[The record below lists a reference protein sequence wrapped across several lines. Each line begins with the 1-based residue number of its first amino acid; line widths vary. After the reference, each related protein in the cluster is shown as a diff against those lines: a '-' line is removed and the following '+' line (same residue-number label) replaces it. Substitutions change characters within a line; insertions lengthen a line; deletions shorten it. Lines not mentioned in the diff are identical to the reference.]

1 MNIEKWFLLTKLL
14 QAYINNRG
22 WVAGILIGKGDN
34 MATVEKYVPTRWV
47 NETTPIDE
55 NKMNHIEQQLENSQK
70 AENLLSG
77 IIIRDR
83 LPVANQTERGAITL
97 SNSLNSPNYANG
109 VAATPKAIYDLKMN
123 SAVVVDN
130 DNGSRVAKKAAIA
143 DRLQNDVQ
151 INLTSGVTGAVTFN
165 KGGTYSLNATVVPS
179 KHRHTYEQIESYAK
193 ASTPGIVYSF
203 SSPSET
209 PESPNTY
216 DVPNIAYIR
225 STVRDLTTGI
235 NNAQTLANTN
245 RDNLNKILALNSS
258 YVTNSTALG
267 KWKASFDSLLAWKE
281 RDFANYKTGIQNN
294 LNSLS
299 QKDEELL
306 QLIGSTKLRLETSIA
321 SVDSAA
327 KQNAT
332 NIQSLT
338 TSATED
344 RELLNSVNN
353 MTLELKQSQI
363 RQNAQIEL
371 MKKQIDK
378 LEQGLLNLADHLRLS
393 EDILFAPRPNSD
405 EQE

>member
-1 MNIEKWFLLTKLL
+1 M
-14 QAYINNRG
+14 
-22 WVAGILIGKGDN
+22 AGNLIGKGDN

-55 NKMNHIEQQLENSQK
+55 YKMNHIEQQLENSQK

-123 SAVVVDN
+123 SAVVVNN
-130 DNGSRVAKKAAIA
+130 DDGSRVAKKAAIA

-151 INLTSGVTGAVTFN
+151 INLASGVTGSVTFN

-225 STVRDLTTGI
+225 STVRDLTASI
-235 NNAQTLANTN
+235 NNAQNLANTN

-363 RQNAQIEL
+363 QQNAQIEL

>member
-1 MNIEKWFLLTKLL
+1 
-14 QAYINNRG
+14 
-22 WVAGILIGKGDN
+22 

-97 SNSLNSPNYANG
+97 SNSLNNSNYVDG

-123 SAVVVDN
+123 SAVVVNN
-130 DNGSRVAKKAAIA
+130 DDGSRVAKKAAIA

-151 INLTSGVTGAVTFN
+151 INLASGVTGSVTFN

-179 KHRHTYEQIESYAK
+179 KHKHTYEQIESYAK

-209 PESPNTY
+209 PENPNTY

-225 STVRDLTTGI
+225 STVRDLTASI
-235 NNAQTLANTN
+235 NNAQNLANTN

-281 RDFANYKTGIQNN
+281 RDFANYKAGIQNN

-344 RELLNSVNN
+344 RELLNSVQD
-353 MTLELKQSQI
+353 MALKLQQSQI
-363 RQNAQIEL
+363 QQNAQIEL

>member
-1 MNIEKWFLLTKLL
+1 
-14 QAYINNRG
+14 
-22 WVAGILIGKGDN
+22 

-97 SNSLNSPNYANG
+97 SNSLNNSNYVDG

-151 INLTSGVTGAVTFN
+151 INLASGVTGTVAFN

-179 KHRHTYEQIESYAK
+179 KHKHTYEQIESYAK

-225 STVRDLTTGI
+225 STVRDLTASI
-235 NNAQTLANTN
+235 NNAQNLANTN

-267 KWKASFDSLLAWKE
+267 KWKASFDNLLAWKE
-281 RDFANYKTGIQNN
+281 RDFANYKTEIQNN

-363 RQNAQIEL
+363 QQNAQIEL

-393 EDILFAPRPNSD
+393 EDILFAPRPKLD

>member
-1 MNIEKWFLLTKLL
+1 
-14 QAYINNRG
+14 
-22 WVAGILIGKGDN
+22 

-151 INLTSGVTGAVTFN
+151 INLASGVTGSVTFN
-165 KGGTYSLNATVVPS
+165 KGGTYSLNATVIPS
-179 KHRHTYEQIESYAK
+179 KHKHTYEQIESYAK

-209 PESPNTY
+209 PENPNTY

-225 STVRDLTTGI
+225 STVRDLTASI
-235 NNAQTLANTN
+235 NNAQNLANTN

-363 RQNAQIEL
+363 QQNAQIEL

>member
-1 MNIEKWFLLTKLL
+1 
-14 QAYINNRG
+14 
-22 WVAGILIGKGDN
+22 

-55 NKMNHIEQQLENSQK
+55 YKMNHIEQQLENSQK

-151 INLTSGVTGAVTFN
+151 INLASGVTGAVTFN

-179 KHRHTYEQIESYAK
+179 KHKHTYEQIESYAK

-245 RDNLNKILALNSS
+245 RDNLNKVLALNSS

-353 MTLELKQSQI
+353 MTLELQQSQI
-363 RQNAQIEL
+363 QQNAQIEL

>member
-1 MNIEKWFLLTKLL
+1 
-14 QAYINNRG
+14 
-22 WVAGILIGKGDN
+22 

-97 SNSLNSPNYANG
+97 SNSLNSSNYANG

-151 INLTSGVTGAVTFN
+151 INLASGVTGAVTFN

-245 RDNLNKILALNSS
+245 RDNLNKVLALNSS

-267 KWKASFDSLLAWKE
+267 KWKASFDNLLAWKE
-281 RDFANYKTGIQNN
+281 RDFANYKTEIQNN

-363 RQNAQIEL
+363 QQNAQIEL

>member
-1 MNIEKWFLLTKLL
+1 
-14 QAYINNRG
+14 
-22 WVAGILIGKGDN
+22 
-34 MATVEKYVPTRWV
+34 MATVEKYIPTKWV

-55 NKMNHIEQQLENSQK
+55 YKMNHIEEQLENSQK

-97 SNSLNSPNYANG
+97 SNSLDNSSYVNG

-151 INLTSGVTGAVTFN
+151 INLASGVTGAVTFN

-179 KHRHTYEQIESYAK
+179 KHKHTYEQIESYAK

-203 SSPSET
+203 SSSSEA

-225 STVRDLTTGI
+225 STVRDLTASI
-235 NNAQTLANTN
+235 NNAQNLANTN
-245 RDNLNKILALNSS
+245 RDNLNKILALNPA
-258 YVTNSTALG
+258 YVSNSTALG

-306 QLIGSTKLRLETSIA
+306 QLIGATKLRLETSIA

-338 TSATED
+338 TSTTED
-344 RELLNSVNN
+344 RELLNSVQS
-353 MTLELKQSQI
+353 MALKLQQSQLQ
-363 RQNAQIEL
+363 QNAQIEL
-371 MKKQIDK
+371 MKTQISK
-378 LEQGLLNLADHLRLS
+378 LEQGLLNLAEHLRVS
-393 EDILFAPRPNSD
+393 EDILFAPRPNLN

>member
-1 MNIEKWFLLTKLL
+1 
-14 QAYINNRG
+14 
-22 WVAGILIGKGDN
+22 

-123 SAVVVDN
+123 SAVVVNN
-130 DNGSRVAKKAAIA
+130 DDGSRVAKKAAIA

-151 INLTSGVTGAVTFN
+151 INLASGVTGAVTFN

-225 STVRDLTTGI
+225 STVRDLTASI
-235 NNAQTLANTN
+235 NNAQNLANTN

-281 RDFANYKTGIQNN
+281 RDFANYKTEIQNN

-344 RELLNSVNN
+344 RELLNSVQD
-353 MTLELKQSQI
+353 MALKLQQSQI
-363 RQNAQIEL
+363 QQNAQIEL

>member
-1 MNIEKWFLLTKLL
+1 
-14 QAYINNRG
+14 
-22 WVAGILIGKGDN
+22 

-151 INLTSGVTGAVTFN
+151 INLASGVTGSVTFN

-225 STVRDLTTGI
+225 STVRDLTASI
-235 NNAQTLANTN
+235 NNAQNLANTN

-363 RQNAQIEL
+363 QQNAQIEL

>member
-1 MNIEKWFLLTKLL
+1 
-14 QAYINNRG
+14 
-22 WVAGILIGKGDN
+22 

-97 SNSLNSPNYANG
+97 SNSLDNSSYVNG

-143 DRLQNDVQ
+143 DRLQNDVK
-151 INLTSGVTGAVTFN
+151 INLTSGVTGTVAFN
-165 KGGTYSLNATVVPS
+165 NGGTYSLSAAVVPS
-179 KHRHTYEQIESYAK
+179 KHKHTYEQIESYAK

-245 RDNLNKILALNSS
+245 RDNLNKVLALNSS
-258 YVTNSTALG
+258 YVSNSTALG
-267 KWKASFDSLLAWKE
+267 KWKASFDNLLAWKE
-281 RDFANYKTGIQNN
+281 RDFANYKTEIQNN

-371 MKKQIDK
+371 MKTQIDK

>member
-1 MNIEKWFLLTKLL
+1 
-14 QAYINNRG
+14 
-22 WVAGILIGKGDN
+22 

-151 INLTSGVTGAVTFN
+151 INLTSGVTGSVTFN

-179 KHRHTYEQIESYAK
+179 KHKHTYEQIESYAK

-225 STVRDLTTGI
+225 STVRDLTASI
-235 NNAQTLANTN
+235 NNAQNLANTN
-245 RDNLNKILALNSS
+245 RDNLNKILALNPT
-258 YVTNSTALG
+258 YVSNSTALG

-363 RQNAQIEL
+363 QQNAQIEL
-371 MKKQIDK
+371 MKTQISK
-378 LEQGLLNLADHLRLS
+378 LEQGLLNLADYLRLS

>member
-1 MNIEKWFLLTKLL
+1 
-14 QAYINNRG
+14 
-22 WVAGILIGKGDN
+22 

-151 INLTSGVTGAVTFN
+151 INLASGVTGSVTFN

-225 STVRDLTTGI
+225 STVRDLTASI
-235 NNAQTLANTN
+235 NNAQNLANTN

-321 SVDSAA
+321 SVDSIA

-363 RQNAQIEL
+363 QQNAQIEL

>member
-1 MNIEKWFLLTKLL
+1 
-14 QAYINNRG
+14 
-22 WVAGILIGKGDN
+22 

-97 SNSLNSPNYANG
+97 SNSLNSSNYANG

-151 INLTSGVTGAVTFN
+151 INLASGVTGAVTFN

-245 RDNLNKILALNSS
+245 RDNLNKVLALNSS

-281 RDFANYKTGIQNN
+281 KDFANYKTGIQNN

-363 RQNAQIEL
+363 QQNAQIEL

>member
-1 MNIEKWFLLTKLL
+1 
-14 QAYINNRG
+14 
-22 WVAGILIGKGDN
+22 
-34 MATVEKYVPTRWV
+34 MATVEKYVPTRWE

-97 SNSLNSPNYANG
+97 SNSLNSSNYANG

-151 INLTSGVTGAVTFN
+151 INLASGVTGAVTFN

-225 STVRDLTTGI
+225 STVRDLTASI
-235 NNAQTLANTN
+235 NNAQNLANTN
-245 RDNLNKILALNSS
+245 RDNLNKVLALNSS

-363 RQNAQIEL
+363 QQNAQIEL

>member
-1 MNIEKWFLLTKLL
+1 
-14 QAYINNRG
+14 
-22 WVAGILIGKGDN
+22 

-97 SNSLNSPNYANG
+97 SNSLNSSNYANG

-151 INLTSGVTGAVTFN
+151 INLASGVTGAVTFN

-179 KHRHTYEQIESYAK
+179 KHKHTYEQIESYAK

-245 RDNLNKILALNSS
+245 RDNLNKVLALNSS

-281 RDFANYKTGIQNN
+281 KDFANYKTGIQNN

-363 RQNAQIEL
+363 QQNAQIEL

>member
-1 MNIEKWFLLTKLL
+1 
-14 QAYINNRG
+14 
-22 WVAGILIGKGDN
+22 

-55 NKMNHIEQQLENSQK
+55 YKMNHIEQQLENSQK

-151 INLTSGVTGAVTFN
+151 INLASGVTGAVTFN

-245 RDNLNKILALNSS
+245 RDNLNKVLALNSS

-344 RELLNSVNN
+344 RELLNSVQD
-353 MTLELKQSQI
+353 MALKLQQSQI
-363 RQNAQIEL
+363 QQNAQIEL

>member
-1 MNIEKWFLLTKLL
+1 
-14 QAYINNRG
+14 
-22 WVAGILIGKGDN
+22 

-151 INLTSGVTGAVTFN
+151 INLASGVTGAVTFN

-225 STVRDLTTGI
+225 STVRDLTASI
-235 NNAQTLANTN
+235 NNAQNLANTN
-245 RDNLNKILALNSS
+245 RDNLNKILALNPT
-258 YVTNSTALG
+258 YVSNSTALG

-363 RQNAQIEL
+363 QQNAQIEL

>member
-1 MNIEKWFLLTKLL
+1 
-14 QAYINNRG
+14 
-22 WVAGILIGKGDN
+22 

-97 SNSLNSPNYANG
+97 SNSLNSSNYANG

-151 INLTSGVTGAVTFN
+151 INLASGVTGAVTFN

-245 RDNLNKILALNSS
+245 RDNLNKVLALNSS

-281 RDFANYKTGIQNN
+281 RDFANYKTEIQNN

-344 RELLNSVNN
+344 RELLNSVQD
-353 MTLELKQSQI
+353 MALKLQQSQI
-363 RQNAQIEL
+363 QQNAQIEL

>member
-1 MNIEKWFLLTKLL
+1 
-14 QAYINNRG
+14 
-22 WVAGILIGKGDN
+22 

-55 NKMNHIEQQLENSQK
+55 YKMNHIEQQLENSQK

-151 INLTSGVTGAVTFN
+151 INLASGVTGSVTFN

-179 KHRHTYEQIESYAK
+179 KHKHTYEQIESYAK

-245 RDNLNKILALNSS
+245 RDNLNKVLALNSS

-267 KWKASFDSLLAWKE
+267 KWKASFDNLLAWKE
-281 RDFANYKTGIQNN
+281 RDFANYKTEIQNN

>member
-1 MNIEKWFLLTKLL
+1 
-14 QAYINNRG
+14 
-22 WVAGILIGKGDN
+22 

-151 INLTSGVTGAVTFN
+151 INLASGVTGAVTFN

-245 RDNLNKILALNSS
+245 RDNLNKVLALNSS

-363 RQNAQIEL
+363 QQNAQIEL

>member
-1 MNIEKWFLLTKLL
+1 
-14 QAYINNRG
+14 
-22 WVAGILIGKGDN
+22 

-55 NKMNHIEQQLENSQK
+55 YKMNHIEQQLENSQK

-123 SAVVVDN
+123 SAVVVNN
-130 DNGSRVAKKAAIA
+130 DDGSRVAKKAAIA

-151 INLTSGVTGAVTFN
+151 INLASGVTGAVTFN
-165 KGGTYSLNATVVPS
+165 KGGTYSLNAIVVPS
-179 KHRHTYEQIESYAK
+179 KHKHTYEQIESYAK

-225 STVRDLTTGI
+225 STVRDLTASI
-235 NNAQTLANTN
+235 NNAQNLANTN

-258 YVTNSTALG
+258 YVSNSTALG
-267 KWKASFDSLLAWKE
+267 QWKASFDNLLAWKE

-344 RELLNSVNN
+344 RELLNSVQD
-353 MTLELKQSQI
+353 MALKLQQSQI
-363 RQNAQIEL
+363 QQNAQIEL

>member
-1 MNIEKWFLLTKLL
+1 
-14 QAYINNRG
+14 
-22 WVAGILIGKGDN
+22 

-55 NKMNHIEQQLENSQK
+55 YKMNHIEQQLENSQK

-97 SNSLNSPNYANG
+97 SNSLNSSNYANG

-151 INLTSGVTGAVTFN
+151 INLASGVTGAVTFN

-225 STVRDLTTGI
+225 STVRDLTASI
-235 NNAQTLANTN
+235 NNAQNLANTN
-245 RDNLNKILALNSS
+245 RDNLNKVLALNSS

-267 KWKASFDSLLAWKE
+267 KWRASFDNLLAWKE

-363 RQNAQIEL
+363 QQNAQIEL

>member
-1 MNIEKWFLLTKLL
+1 M
-14 QAYINNRG
+14 
-22 WVAGILIGKGDN
+22 AGNLIGKGDN

-55 NKMNHIEQQLENSQK
+55 YKMNHIEQQLENSQK

-151 INLTSGVTGAVTFN
+151 INLASGVTGAVTFN

-225 STVRDLTTGI
+225 STVRDLTASI

-245 RDNLNKILALNSS
+245 RDNLNKVLALNPA
-258 YVTNSTALG
+258 YVSNSTALG
-267 KWKASFDSLLAWKE
+267 KWKASFDNLLAWKE

-363 RQNAQIEL
+363 QQNAQIEL
-371 MKKQIDK
+371 MKTQISK

>member
-1 MNIEKWFLLTKLL
+1 
-14 QAYINNRG
+14 
-22 WVAGILIGKGDN
+22 

-55 NKMNHIEQQLENSQK
+55 YKMNHIEQQLENSQK

-151 INLTSGVTGAVTFN
+151 INLASGVTGAVTFN
-165 KGGTYSLNATVVPS
+165 KGGTYSLNATVIPS
-179 KHRHTYEQIESYAK
+179 KHKHTYEQIESYAK

-216 DVPNIAYIR
+216 DVANIAYIR
-225 STVRDLTTGI
+225 STVRDLTASI
-235 NNAQTLANTN
+235 NNAQNLANTN
-245 RDNLNKILALNSS
+245 RENLNKILALNSS

-344 RELLNSVNN
+344 RELLNSVQD
-353 MTLELKQSQI
+353 MALKLQQSQI
-363 RQNAQIEL
+363 QQNEQIEP
-371 MKKQIDK
+371 MKKQINK
-378 LEQGLLNLADHLRLS
+378 LEQCLLNLTAYLEVS
-393 EDILFAPRPNSD
+393 EDILCAPQQNLD

>member
-1 MNIEKWFLLTKLL
+1 
-14 QAYINNRG
+14 
-22 WVAGILIGKGDN
+22 

-151 INLTSGVTGAVTFN
+151 INLASGVTGAVTFN

-179 KHRHTYEQIESYAK
+179 KHKHTYEQIESYAK

-203 SSPSET
+203 SSPSEA
-209 PESPNTY
+209 PESPNAH

-225 STVRDLTTGI
+225 STVRDLTASI

-245 RDNLNKILALNSS
+245 RDNLNKVLALNSS

-363 RQNAQIEL
+363 QQNAQIEL

>member
-1 MNIEKWFLLTKLL
+1 
-14 QAYINNRG
+14 
-22 WVAGILIGKGDN
+22 

-55 NKMNHIEQQLENSQK
+55 YKMNHIEQQLENSQK

-151 INLTSGVTGAVTFN
+151 INLASGVTGAVTFN

-209 PESPNTY
+209 PENPNTY

-225 STVRDLTTGI
+225 STVRDLTASI
-235 NNAQTLANTN
+235 NNAQNLANTN

-338 TSATED
+338 TAATED

-363 RQNAQIEL
+363 QQNAQIEL
-371 MKKQIDK
+371 MKTQISK
-378 LEQGLLNLADHLRLS
+378 LEQGLLNLADYLRLS

>member
-1 MNIEKWFLLTKLL
+1 
-14 QAYINNRG
+14 
-22 WVAGILIGKGDN
+22 

-151 INLTSGVTGAVTFN
+151 INLASGVTGSVTFN

-203 SSPSET
+203 SSPSEA
-209 PESPNTY
+209 PESPNAH

-225 STVRDLTTGI
+225 STVRDLTASI
-235 NNAQTLANTN
+235 NNAQNLANTN

-281 RDFANYKTGIQNN
+281 KDFANYKTGIQNN

-344 RELLNSVNN
+344 RELLNGVNN

-363 RQNAQIEL
+363 QQNAQIEL

>member
-1 MNIEKWFLLTKLL
+1 M
-14 QAYINNRG
+14 
-22 WVAGILIGKGDN
+22 AGILIGKGDN

-151 INLTSGVTGAVTFN
+151 INLASGVTGSVTFN

-225 STVRDLTTGI
+225 STVRDLTASI
-235 NNAQTLANTN
+235 NNAQNLANTN
-245 RDNLNKILALNSS
+245 RDNLNKVLALNSS

-281 RDFANYKTGIQNN
+281 RDFANYKTEIQNN

-344 RELLNSVNN
+344 RELLNSVQD
-353 MTLELKQSQI
+353 MALKLQQSQI
-363 RQNAQIEL
+363 QQNAQIEL

>member
-1 MNIEKWFLLTKLL
+1 
-14 QAYINNRG
+14 
-22 WVAGILIGKGDN
+22 

-55 NKMNHIEQQLENSQK
+55 YKMNHIEQQLENSQK

-97 SNSLNSPNYANG
+97 SNSLNNSNYVDG

-123 SAVVVDN
+123 SAVVVNN
-130 DNGSRVAKKAAIA
+130 DDGSRMAKKAAIA

-151 INLTSGVTGAVTFN
+151 INLASGVTGSVTFN

-209 PESPNTY
+209 PESPNAH

-225 STVRDLTTGI
+225 STVRDLTASI
-235 NNAQTLANTN
+235 NNAQNLANNN

-281 RDFANYKTGIQNN
+281 KDFANYKTGIQNN

-344 RELLNSVNN
+344 RELLNSVQD
-353 MTLELKQSQI
+353 MALKLQQSQI
-363 RQNAQIEL
+363 QQNAQIEL

>member
-1 MNIEKWFLLTKLL
+1 
-14 QAYINNRG
+14 
-22 WVAGILIGKGDN
+22 

-151 INLTSGVTGAVTFN
+151 INLTSGVTGSVTFN

-209 PESPNTY
+209 PENPNTY
-216 DVPNIAYIR
+216 DVPNIVYIR
-225 STVRDLTTGI
+225 STVRDLTASI

-245 RDNLNKILALNSS
+245 RDNLNKVLALNSS

-281 RDFANYKTGIQNN
+281 RDFANYKTEIQNN

-344 RELLNSVNN
+344 RELLNSVQD
-353 MTLELKQSQI
+353 MASKLQQSQI
-363 RQNAQIEL
+363 QQNAQIEL

>member
-1 MNIEKWFLLTKLL
+1 MT
-14 QAYINNRG
+14 
-22 WVAGILIGKGDN
+22 
-34 MATVEKYVPTRWV
+34 TVEKYVPTRWV

-55 NKMNHIEQQLENSQK
+55 YKMNHIEQQLENSQK

-97 SNSLNSPNYANG
+97 SNSLNSSNYANG

-123 SAVVVDN
+123 SAVVVNN
-130 DNGSRVAKKAAIA
+130 DDGSRVAKKAAIA
-143 DRLQNDVQ
+143 DRLQNEVR
-151 INLTSGVTGAVTFN
+151 INLTTGVTGTVTFN
-165 KGGTYSLNATVVPS
+165 SGGTYSLNATVVPS

-225 STVRDLTTGI
+225 STVSDLTAGI
-235 NNAQTLANTN
+235 NNAKTLANTN
-245 RDNLNKILALNSS
+245 RDNLNKVLALNSS

-363 RQNAQIEL
+363 QQNAQIEL

>member
-1 MNIEKWFLLTKLL
+1 
-14 QAYINNRG
+14 
-22 WVAGILIGKGDN
+22 

-55 NKMNHIEQQLENSQK
+55 YKMNHIEQQLENSQK

-151 INLTSGVTGAVTFN
+151 INLASGVTGAVTFN

-245 RDNLNKILALNSS
+245 RDNLNKVLALNSS

-281 RDFANYKTGIQNN
+281 RDFANYKTEIQNN

-363 RQNAQIEL
+363 QQNAQIEL

>member
-1 MNIEKWFLLTKLL
+1 
-14 QAYINNRG
+14 
-22 WVAGILIGKGDN
+22 

-55 NKMNHIEQQLENSQK
+55 YKMNHIEQQLENSQK

-151 INLTSGVTGAVTFN
+151 INLASGVTGAVTFN

-179 KHRHTYEQIESYAK
+179 IHRHTYEQIESYAK

-225 STVRDLTTGI
+225 STVRDLTASI
-235 NNAQTLANTN
+235 NNAQNLANTN

-338 TSATED
+338 ASATAD

-363 RQNAQIEL
+363 QQNAQIEL

>member
-1 MNIEKWFLLTKLL
+1 M
-14 QAYINNRG
+14 
-22 WVAGILIGKGDN
+22 AGNLIGKGDN

-151 INLTSGVTGAVTFN
+151 INLASGVTGAVTFN

-225 STVRDLTTGI
+225 STVRDLTASI

-245 RDNLNKILALNSS
+245 RDNLNKVLALNSS

-363 RQNAQIEL
+363 QQNAQIEL

>member
-1 MNIEKWFLLTKLL
+1 
-14 QAYINNRG
+14 
-22 WVAGILIGKGDN
+22 

-97 SNSLNSPNYANG
+97 SNSLNSSNYANG

-151 INLTSGVTGAVTFN
+151 INLASGVTGSVTFN

-179 KHRHTYEQIESYAK
+179 KHKHTYEQIESYAK

-225 STVRDLTTGI
+225 STVRDLTASI
-235 NNAQTLANTN
+235 NNAQNLANTN

-344 RELLNSVNN
+344 RELLNSVQD
-353 MTLELKQSQI
+353 MALKLQQSQI
-363 RQNAQIEL
+363 QQNAQIEL

>member
-1 MNIEKWFLLTKLL
+1 
-14 QAYINNRG
+14 
-22 WVAGILIGKGDN
+22 

-97 SNSLNSPNYANG
+97 SNSLNSSNYANG

-151 INLTSGVTGAVTFN
+151 INLASGVTGAVTFN

-245 RDNLNKILALNSS
+245 RDNLNKVLALNSS

-267 KWKASFDSLLAWKE
+267 KWKASFDNLLAWKE

-363 RQNAQIEL
+363 QQNAQIEL

>member
-1 MNIEKWFLLTKLL
+1 
-14 QAYINNRG
+14 
-22 WVAGILIGKGDN
+22 

-55 NKMNHIEQQLENSQK
+55 YKMNHIEQQLENSQK

-151 INLTSGVTGAVTFN
+151 INLASGVTGAVTFN

-179 KHRHTYEQIESYAK
+179 KHKHTYEQIESYAK

-245 RDNLNKILALNSS
+245 RDNLNKVLALNSS

-321 SVDSAA
+321 SVDSAT

-332 NIQSLT
+332 NIQSLI
-338 TSATED
+338 TSTTED
-344 RELLNSVNN
+344 RELLHSVED
-353 MTLELKQSQI
+353 MVSKLQQSQPQ
-363 RQNAQIEL
+363 QNAQIEL

>member
-1 MNIEKWFLLTKLL
+1 
-14 QAYINNRG
+14 
-22 WVAGILIGKGDN
+22 

-55 NKMNHIEQQLENSQK
+55 YKMNHIEQQLENSQK

-151 INLTSGVTGAVTFN
+151 INLASGVTGSVTFN

-179 KHRHTYEQIESYAK
+179 KHKHTYEQIESYAK

-225 STVRDLTTGI
+225 STVRDLTASI
-235 NNAQTLANTN
+235 NNAQNLANTN

-344 RELLNSVNN
+344 RELLNSVQD
-353 MTLELKQSQI
+353 MALKLQQSQI
-363 RQNAQIEL
+363 QQNAQIEL

>member
-1 MNIEKWFLLTKLL
+1 
-14 QAYINNRG
+14 
-22 WVAGILIGKGDN
+22 
-34 MATVEKYVPTRWV
+34 MATVEKYIPTRWV

-55 NKMNHIEQQLENSQK
+55 YKMNHIEEQLENSQK

-97 SNSLNSPNYANG
+97 SNSLNNSDYVNG

-143 DRLQNDVQ
+143 DRLQNDVK
-151 INLTSGVTGAVTFN
+151 INLTSGVTGSVAFN
-165 KGGTYSLNATVVPS
+165 KGGTYSLSATVVPS
-179 KHRHTYEQIESYAK
+179 KHKHTYEQIESYAK

-225 STVRDLTTGI
+225 SAVSDLTASI

-245 RDNLNKILALNSS
+245 RDNLNKVLALNPS
-258 YVTNSTALG
+258 YVSNSTALG
-267 KWKASFDSLLAWKE
+267 KWKASFDNLLAWKE
-281 RDFANYKTGIQNN
+281 RDFANYKTEIQNN

-306 QLIGSTKLRLETSIA
+306 QLIGATKLRLETSIA

-363 RQNAQIEL
+363 QQNAQIEL
-371 MKKQIDK
+371 MKKQINK
-378 LEQGLLNLADHLRLS
+378 LEQGLLNLADYLKVS